1 MYAGRDDADTRDDII
16 FYGMNA
22 YWEALVMQLP
32 ELPNNLQWKICVNTN
47 IEYEDGKDVEAQTEF
62 YYKKTLKVPPR
73 SVVILVA
80 E

>member
-1 MYAGRDDADTRDDII
+1 
-16 FYGMNA
+16 
-22 YWEALVMQLP
+22 MQLP

-47 IEYEDGKDVEAQTEF
+47 VEYEDGKDVESQTEF
-62 YYKKTLKVPPR
+62 YYKKSLKIPPR

>member
-22 YWEALVMQLP
+22 YWETLVMQLP

-47 IEYEDGKDVEAQTEF
+47 IEYEDGKMWRHRPSFIIKNIE
-62 YYKKTLKVPPR
+62 VPPR

>member
-1 MYAGRDDADTRDDII
+1 
-16 FYGMNA
+16 MNA
-22 YWEALVMQLP
+22 YWETLVMQLP

-73 SVVILVA
+73 SVGYFSGRIVWDIKMRRVTATRRLM
-80 E
+80 